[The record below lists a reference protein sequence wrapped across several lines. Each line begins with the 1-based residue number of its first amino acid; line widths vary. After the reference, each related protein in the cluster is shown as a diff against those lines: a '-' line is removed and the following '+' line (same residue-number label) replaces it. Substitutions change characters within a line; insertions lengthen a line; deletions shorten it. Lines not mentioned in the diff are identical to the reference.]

1 MLGACDLNTSLVSF
15 ELYKIFIM
23 QITALFMLHFMH
35 IYFEE
40 NIEARIYISFRLLTL
55 YSILLPFVPFYFPVS
70 LVNET

>member
-55 YSILLPFVPFYFPVS
+55 YTFTFCSILFSSFIGK
-70 LVNET
+70 